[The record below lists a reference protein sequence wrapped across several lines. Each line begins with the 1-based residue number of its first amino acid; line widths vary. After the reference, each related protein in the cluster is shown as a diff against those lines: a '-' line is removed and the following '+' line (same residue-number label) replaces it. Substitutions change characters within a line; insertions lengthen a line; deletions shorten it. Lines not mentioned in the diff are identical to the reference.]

1 MLYLALEQMKHL
13 DFDYADNQLLG
24 DGLRDQ
30 DQTSLYSVFGENKK
44 EINLNSL
51 DTPSL
56 KADEINQLLDQSSSQ
71 ETDRNKF
78 KKNKLYQSNIQNC
91 N

>member
-1 MLYLALEQMKHL
+1 MKHL